1 MTGPRIALIVAMGRN
16 RAIGKDGNLPW
27 RLPGDLRFFKQ
38 ATLGKPVLMGRKT
51 WESLPRALP
60 GRTNIVVTR
69 DRSYK
74 AEGAQVINS
83 PELALEMARGIA
95 RAGGADEVMVIGG
108 AEIYRL
114 VMPQADRI
122 YLTEV
127 QAEPEADTFFP
138 EFSWTEWRE
147 IGRTEL
153 IEEPGRPAYAFVT
166 LDRVRE

>member
-1 MTGPRIALIVAMGRN
+1 MTGPRLALIVAMGSN
-16 RAIGKDGNLPW
+16 RAIGREGDLPW

-38 ATLGKPVLMGRKT
+38 TTLGKPILMGRKT
-51 WESLPRALP
+51 WESLPGALP

-69 DRSYK
+69 DRAYK
-74 AEGAQVINS
+74 ADGAQVINS
-83 PELALEMARGIA
+83 LDLALEMARGIA
-95 RAGGADEVMVIGG
+95 RGAGADEVMVIGG

-114 VMPQADRI
+114 VLPQADRI

-127 QAEPEADTFFP
+127 QAETEADAFFP
-138 EFSWTEWRE
+138 DISETEWRE
-147 IGRTEL
+147 IGRTEP